1 MPTYVYRCE
10 QFGQTFERTET
21 VSEHVKAKPQCP
33 KCGGDKV
40 VSVPTPFMV
49 ITGKKS

>member
-10 QFGQTFERTET
+10 QWWERFERIKTI
-21 VSEHVKAKPQCP
+21 SEHEKAKPQCP
-33 KCGGDKV
+33 KCGSDKV
-40 VSVPTPFMV
+40 VSGPTPFMA